1 MDSIRHACAVLTVI
15 GYPPVLVFW
24 LLVHPLIG
32 FWRTVG
38 PGLTYMATLAVLA
51 GVGVA
56 LYAFRGAI
64 LATEYGASGPLIAL
78 SAVAMG
84 LSVAIEVACRRKL
97 DAATLVGVP
106 ELAAGGRPGRLLQ
119 DGVYARV
126 RHPRYVSGA
135 FGVIA
140 LALFTNYLAVYII
153 AAVYFP
159 VIHLVT
165 MLEENELAD
174 RFGEEY
180 RRYARRVPRFIPRL
194 RRSVEY

>member
-1 MDSIRHACAVLTVI
+1 MDSIRHACALLTII

-38 PGLTYMATLAVLA
+38 PGLTYMATLAVMA

-56 LYAFRGAI
+56 LYAFRGTI

-106 ELAAGGRPGRLLQ
+106 ELAAGGRTGRLLQ

-165 MLEENELAD
+165 VLEEKELAD
-174 RFGEEY
+174 RFGEQY

>member
-1 MDSIRHACAVLTVI
+1 MDSIRHACALLTVI

-24 LLVHPLIG
+24 LLVHPLVG

-38 PGLTYMATLAVLA
+38 PGLTYAATLAVMA

-56 LYAFRGAI
+56 LYAFRGTI

-126 RHPRYVSGA
+126 RHPRYVSGG

-165 MLEENELAD
+165 VLEEKELAD
-174 RFGEEY
+174 RFGEQY

>member
-1 MDSIRHACAVLTVI
+1 MDSIRHACAILTII

-38 PGLTYMATLAVLA
+38 PGLTYTATLAVMA

-165 MLEENELAD
+165 VLEEKELAD
-174 RFGEEY
+174 RFGEQY